1 LSTKENN
8 ILSFSRASFL
18 SVIISDRRFPRA
30 NWQLSSSAFFWDFKA
45 LLRIKPYK
53 NKG

>member
-18 SVIISDRRFPRA
+18 SVITSDQRFLRA
-30 NWQLSSSAFFWDFKA
+30 NWQLSSSAFF
-45 LLRIKPYK
+45 
-53 NKG
+53 